1 MKVLVAD
8 DELISRRMLEALLA
22 RWGYEVVSVE
32 DGNAA
37 FELLRSSDAP
47 RIGLLDWVMPGMN
60 GVDVCSAIRQYRPE
74 PYTYLLLLTAKDAKE
89 NIVEGLESGADDY
102 LIKPWDP
109 DELKARLRTGQ
120 RILQLEDRLV
130 EARETMRFKAT
141 HDHLTF
147 LLNRGAIVD
156 LLERE
161 LVRTLREKGC
171 TIVILGDL
179 DHFKSINDTHGH
191 LVGDEVLRETARRL
205 LGSVRSYDF
214 VGRYGGEEFLLVLNN
229 CDTNQALPRADEIR
243 KAVAESPIQ
252 TARGPLSVTLSMGV
266 LSSRDWNQHSA
277 AEILC
282 EVDAALYRAKTSG
295 RNRSEFARANAA
307 SEASVVPLK

>member
-1 MKVLVAD
+1 MKILIAD
-8 DELISRRMLEALLA
+8 DELVSRRMLQGLLTM
-22 RWGYEVVSVE
+22 WGHEVIPVA

-37 FELLRSSDAP
+37 LELLKAPDAP
-47 RIGLLDWVMPGMN
+47 RVGLIDWVMPGQN
-60 GVDVCSAIRQYRPE
+60 GVDVCSAMRRDRPE
-74 PYTYLLLLTAKDAKE
+74 PYTYMILLTAKDAKE

-109 DELKARLRTGQ
+109 DELKARLRTAQ

-161 LVRTLREKGC
+161 LVRTQREKGC
-171 TIVILGDL
+171 TIVMLCDL
-179 DHFKSINDTHGH
+179 DHFKSVNDVHGH

-214 VGRYGGEEFLLVLNN
+214 AGRYGGEEFLLVLNN
-229 CDTNQALPRADEIR
+229 CNASQAVLRAEEVR
-243 KAVAESPIQ
+243 KGIGGLPIQ
-252 TARGPLSVTLSMGV
+252 TARGPLSVTMSVGV
-266 LSSRDWNQHSA
+266 LSSRDWAGHNTE
-277 AEILC
+277 EILC
-282 EVDAALYRAKTSG
+282 EVDAALYRAKASG
-295 RNRSEFARANAA
+295 RNCCHLARPHVPSDA
-307 SEASVVPLK
+307 SFVSQK